1 MGEIISGKVL
11 SKEVR
16 EEVRIEVAALK
27 EQYGA
32 VPHLV
37 VILVG
42 EDPASQSYV
51 KAKERACIKA
61 GMISTVVRRDAD
73 ISEEELLGLI
83 KKYNDDEGVHG
94 ILVQLPVPKHI
105 DEDKVIDAIDI
116 SKDVDGFHPLNVAY
130 MHLGRNAIL
139 PATPKGILTM
149 LESKKIELKG
159 KDAIIIGRSNIVGKP
174 AAMLLMGKHATV
186 TIAHSRTQNLKEKCL
201 QADIIIA
208 AVGRANTVTADMV
221 KEGAVIIDVGVNRTA
236 EGKLVGDVDFEGCK
250 EKASYITPVPGG
262 VGPMTIT
269 SLLQNT
275 IECFKRIIGA

>member
-1 MGEIISGKVL
+1 MGEIISGKEL

-16 EEVRIEVAALK
+16 KEVKLEVEALK
-27 EQYGA
+27 AKYDA

-61 GMISTVVRRDAD
+61 GMKSTIILKDNS
-73 ISEEELLGLI
+73 ITEEELLGLI
-83 KKYNDDEGVHG
+83 EELNQDNDVHG

-105 DEDKVIDAIDI
+105 DDNKVIDAIDFK
-116 SKDVDGFHPLNVAY
+116 KDVDGFHPLNIAY
-130 MHLGRNAIL
+130 MHMGRKAIY
-139 PATPKGILTM
+139 PATPSGIITM
-149 LESKKIELKG
+149 LKSKNIELSG

-174 AAMLLMGKHATV
+174 AAMLLMKENCTV

-201 QADIIIA
+201 QADIIVA

-221 KEGAVIIDVGVNRTA
+221 KDGAVIIDVGVNRVD
-236 EGKLVGDVDFEGCK
+236 GKLVGDVDYENIK
-250 EKASYITPVPGG
+250 DKASFITPVPGG
-262 VGPMTIT
+262 VGPMTIA

-275 IECFKRIIGA
+275 IQCFKGLME

>member
-51 KAKERACIKA
+51 KAKERACVKA
-61 GMISTVVRRDAD
+61 GMISTVIRRDAD

-105 DEDKVIDAIDI
+105 DEDKVIDAINI

>member
-1 MGEIISGKVL
+1 MGEIISGKAL

-16 EEVRIEVAALK
+16 AEVGVEVAKLK
-27 EQYGA
+27 EQYGV

-61 GMISTVVRRDAD
+61 GMISTVDRRDAD
-73 ISEEELLGLI
+73 ISEEELLALI

-105 DEDKVIDAIDI
+105 NEDKVIDAIDI

-130 MHLGRNAIL
+130 MHLGRKAIL

-149 LESKKIELKG
+149 LKSKNIELKG

-174 AAMLLMGKHATV
+174 VAMLLMAEHATV
-186 TIAHSRTQNLKEKCL
+186 TIAHSRTQNLKDKCL

-221 KEGAVIIDVGVNRTA
+221 KEGAVIIDVGVNRTE

-250 EKASYITPVPGG
+250 DKSSYITPVPGG
-262 VGPMTIT
+262 VGPMTIA

-275 IECFKRIIGA
+275 IECYKRIIGA

>member
-16 EEVRIEVAALK
+16 EEVRLEVEALK
-27 EQYGA
+27 AQYGA

-51 KAKERACIKA
+51 KAKHRGCLKA
-61 GMISTVVRRDAD
+61 GMLSTVDRRDVD
-73 ISEEELLGLI
+73 ISEEELLAVI
-83 KKYNDDEGVHG
+83 KKYNDDDGVHG

-130 MHLGRNAIL
+130 MHLGRKSIL

-149 LESKKIELKG
+149 LESKNIELKG
-159 KDAIIIGRSNIVGKP
+159 KDALIIGRSNIVGKP

-221 KEGAVIIDVGVNRTA
+221 KEGAVIIDVGVNRTE

-250 EKASYITPVPGG
+250 DKASFITPVPGG

-275 IECFKRIIGA
+275 IECFKRIIEA